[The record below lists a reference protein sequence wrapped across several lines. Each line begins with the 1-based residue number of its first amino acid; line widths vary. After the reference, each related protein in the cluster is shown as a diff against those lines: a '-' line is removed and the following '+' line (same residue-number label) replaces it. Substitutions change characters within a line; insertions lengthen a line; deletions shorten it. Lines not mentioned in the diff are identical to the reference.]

1 MREGLERS
9 EWRGG
14 IHTQTHTEIEMKVKE
29 EKQQCGRTKVGCRA
43 NWMTSENLPK
53 VVQKD
58 QHCQ

>member
-29 EKQQCGRTKVGCRA
+29 EKQ
-43 NWMTSENLPK
+43 
-53 VVQKD
+53 
-58 QHCQ
+58 